1 MGKETTPLNRP
12 PWLTWVIGLFYAA
25 GLFHLIYMFTGAYAP
40 YGNLY
45 PAAMALLTVAMFA
58 GLSGIWNMEKWGVW
72 VFTAGV
78 VVKLAV
84 DLLAGAFQWPEL
96 ALMVP
101 AAAFLL
107 LIKKMK

>member
-1 MGKETTPLNRP
+1 MNRP

-45 PAAMALLTVAMFA
+45 PAAMALITVAMFA

-84 DLLAGAFQWPEL
+84 DLLAGAVQWPVL
-96 ALMVP
+96 ALVGP